1 MSSSSSH
8 ALTTDSRDSIAIAL
22 TGSGG
27 AGVMTAGSILLN
39 AAGQSGWYGCM
50 TRSSGPQIRGGEAAA
65 LLRLSRRP
73 TESHGD
79 RFDVLLAI
87 DWHNMA
93 RFAAELMLDGDSV
106 VVGDPQGGG
115 IMPDAIVALGARHY
129 DVELKKIAKQMG
141 GGRPNMLAL
150 GMLSA
155 LLRIPLTVVVAVLE
169 AAMGAKG
176 EQVLAASIA
185 GVRRGAELAGAVA
198 LGRPVP
204 VVERGETR
212 RWRLTGNQATGL
224 GAVRGGVRFVAAY
237 PITPATDCL
246 EWLAARLP
254 RVGGVLLQAE
264 DEMASINQVIGASFG
279 GVPALTATSGPG
291 LALMMESI
299 GLAVTAEV
307 PVVVVDVM
315 RGGPSTGIP
324 TKSEQS
330 DLNLAVY
337 GLHGDAPHVVV
348 APTSIADCMLT
359 TQWAVHLAEALQTAA
374 IVLSDQALGQT
385 RAVIQRPAEVA
396 FVARRRLATLVPNEP
411 YRRYALTESGVSP
424 MTLPGTVGGQ
434 YTADGLEHD
443 ELGTPS
449 SQASNHVAQ
458 LEKRRRKLENHD
470 FGEHW
475 ADIEG
480 DGDTAVITWGST
492 CGPVREA
499 LAALHR
505 EGTNVRLVALRLLSP
520 PQVDKLA
527 AALAGVRRL
536 LVVEQSHG
544 RQFYRYLRAH
554 YDLPAHVEVRP
565 LSRPGPL
572 PMRPGDIRQ
581 ALHPWRH

>member
-8 ALTTDSRDSIAIAL
+8 ALTPDSRDSISIAL

-39 AAGQSGWYGCM
+39 AAARGGWFGCM

-65 LLRLSRRP
+65 LMRLSSRP
-73 TESHGD
+73 VESHDD
-79 RFDVLLAI
+79 RFDLLVAI
-87 DWHNMA
+87 DWRNVE
-93 RFAAELMLDGDSV
+93 RFAAELALDADSV
-106 VVGDPQGGG
+106 TIGDPHAGD
-115 IMPDAIVALGARHY
+115 MPGSIVSAGARHF
-129 DVELKKIAKQMG
+129 DIAFRDAAKKIRH
-141 GGRPNMLAL
+141 GRANMIAL
-150 GMLSA
+150 G
-155 LLRIPLTVVVAVLE
+155 
-169 AAMGAKG
+169 
-176 EQVLAASIA
+176 VLAALLGIPRKILVDVLRAELELKGTQALAASVA
-185 GVRRGAELAGAVA
+185 GVDAGMAAAPDRTGLPRLAGTS
-198 LGRPVP
+198 
-204 VVERGETR
+204 ETR
-212 RWRLTGNQATGL
+212 GGRWCLTGNEATGL
-224 GAVRGGVRFVAAY
+224 GAVRGGIRFVAAY

-246 EWLAARLP
+246 EWLAPTLP
-254 RVGGVLLQAE
+254 KIGGVLVQAE
-264 DEMASINQVIGASFG
+264 DELASANQIIGASFG
-279 GVPALTATSGPG
+279 GVASMTATSGPG

-299 GLAVTAEV
+299 GLAVAAEI

-330 DLNLAVY
+330 DLNIALY
-337 GLHGDAPHVVV
+337 GLHGDAPHLVV
-348 APTSIADCMLT
+348 APNSISDCLFT

-385 RAVIQRPAEVA
+385 RAVIHRPAEVA
-396 FVARRRLATLVPNEP
+396 FVAGRRLATPVQDEP

-424 MTLPGTVGGQ
+424 MTLPGTAGGQ

-449 SQASNHVAQ
+449 SQAPNHVAQ
-458 LEKRRRKLENHD
+458 LDKRRHKLENHH

-480 DGDTAVITWGST
+480 DGDTAVIAWGST

-499 LAALHR
+499 LAALRR
-505 EGTNVRLVALRLLSP
+505 EEMNVRLVALRLLSP

-572 PMRPGDIRQ
+572 PMRPGDIHR
-581 ALHPWRH
+581 ALEPWRH